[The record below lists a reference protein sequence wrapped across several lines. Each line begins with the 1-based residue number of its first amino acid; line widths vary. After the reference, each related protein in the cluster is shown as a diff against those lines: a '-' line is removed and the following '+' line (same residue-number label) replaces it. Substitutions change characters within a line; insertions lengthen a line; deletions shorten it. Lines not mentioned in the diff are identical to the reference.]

1 MGSRIAVNI
10 ALVNELKAI
19 LEPMKIDVWEVIR
32 AAATKPFGYMPFFP
46 GPGLGG
52 HCIPI
57 DPFYL
62 TWKAREHGVF
72 TRFIELAGE
81 INTHMPHYVVDR
93 VAEHLNNHGKA
104 VKDSKVL
111 VLGLAYKADI
121 DDVRESPSFE
131 LIYLLLDRGAKVDY
145 SDPHC
150 AQTKAGRAFDL
161 HMKSVPLTAETLNQY
176 DLVLVSTAHSAFDW
190 DMIAK
195 HSKLIVDT
203 RDALRKHHAVLGNR
217 LKMS

>member
-1 MGSRIAVNI
+1 
-10 ALVNELKAI
+10 
-19 LEPMKIDVWEVIR
+19 MKIDVWEVVR

-62 TWKAREHGVF
+62 TWKAREHGRF

-81 INTHMPHYVVDR
+81 INTNMPHYVVDR
-93 VAEHLNNHGKA
+93 VAEHLNDHGKP
-104 VKDSKVL
+104 VKNSKIL

-131 LIYLLLDRGAKVDY
+131 LIYLLKDRGAKVDY

-150 AQTKAGRAFDL
+150 PQTKAGRAFDL
-161 HMKSVPLTAETLNQY
+161 IMQSVDLTPTLLEQF

-203 RDALRKHHAVLGNR
+203 RDALRKHHGELGNR
-217 LKMS
+217 LKMA